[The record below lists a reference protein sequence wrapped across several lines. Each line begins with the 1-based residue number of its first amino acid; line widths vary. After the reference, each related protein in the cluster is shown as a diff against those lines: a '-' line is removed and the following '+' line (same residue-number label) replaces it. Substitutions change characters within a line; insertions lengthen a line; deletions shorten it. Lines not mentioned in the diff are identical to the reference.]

1 MPYRLLSS
9 VKIIEAPQLDD
20 GALAIITRYATGIGD
35 RALRLAVVRDEYP
48 MPIRT
53 QLIEALKTN
62 AEVIELTRVQPNPR
76 CVDIDAMLDEAGLT
90 ECDAVIGIGGG
101 SVLDSAK
108 ALAMLASNGG
118 MLNDYLG
125 PAPSRKIEMKGLPLI
140 LIPTTAGT
148 GSEVTKVGVYTADS
162 GRKYTLGSPLMLA
175 QVAVL
180 CGALT
185 SSMPPALTAAVG
197 FDALDHAFES
207 IWNKNA
213 TPITRGVAI
222 EAAVDVLKVLDEAYD
237 ASLRL
242 AKPLAKDMGVRQQML
257 LASCKAGVAFNMTGT
272 AAGHALSFILS
283 EEWHVPH
290 GAACAF
296 TLVDIYRHALDD
308 LASTQA
314 LATVAKAFFAHVTD
328 PMQLCRLLLE
338 KIIDMKKRMG
348 MSETFDDLGINIT
361 SEDIP
366 RYFERAFSDPK
377 MLNQVPV
384 ATSAAIYPM
393 LEKKIC

>member
-9 VKIIEAPQLDD
+9 VKIIEALELD
-20 GALAIITRYATGIGD
+20 GAALATIARYATGIGD
-35 RALRLAVVRDEYP
+35 RSLRLAVVRDEYS

-53 QLIEALKTN
+53 QLVEALKTN
-62 AEVIELTRVQPNPR
+62 SEVIELTRVQPNPR
-76 CVDIDAMLDEAGLT
+76 SSDIDAMLNETRLT
-90 ECDAVIGIGGG
+90 ECDAIIGIGGG

-118 MLNDYLG
+118 TLNDYLG
-125 PAPSRKIEMKGLPLI
+125 PAPARKIEKKGLPLI

-148 GSEVTKVGVYTADS
+148 GSEVTKVGVYTSDS
-162 GRKYTLGSPLMLA
+162 GRKYTLGSPLLLA

-180 CGALT
+180 CGAIT

-213 TPITRGVAI
+213 TPITRSVAI
-222 EAAVDVLKVLDEAYD
+222 EAAVDVLKILDDAYD

-242 AKPLAKDMGVRQQML
+242 HAPLEGDIDIRQKML

-296 TLVDIYRHALDD
+296 TLVDIYRHALCDP
-308 LASTQA
+308 ASTQA
-314 LATVAKAFFAHVTD
+314 LATIAKAFFPQVAD
-328 PMQLCRLLLE
+328 PMQRCELLLD
-338 KIIDMKKRMG
+338 KIITMKKRMH
-348 MSETFDDLGINIT
+348 MSETFADLGISIAK
-361 SEDIP
+361 EDIP
-366 RYFERAFSDPK
+366 CYFERAFSDPK

-384 ATSAAIYPM
+384 ATNMAIYPM

>member
-1 MPYRLLSS
+1 MPY
-9 VKIIEAPQLDD
+9 
-20 GALAIITRYATGIGD
+20 
-35 RALRLAVVRDEYP
+35 
-48 MPIRT
+48 RT
-53 QLIEALKTN
+53 QLIEALKVDS
-62 AEVIELTRVQPNPR
+62 EVIELTRVQPNPR
-76 CVDIDAMLDEAGLT
+76 CVDIDTMLRESRLA

-108 ALAMLASNGG
+108 ALAMLAGNGG
-118 MLNDYLG
+118 TLNDYLG
-125 PAPSRKIEMKGLPLI
+125 VAPARKIEKRGLPLI
-140 LIPTTAGT
+140 LVPTTAGT
-148 GSEVTKVGVYTADS
+148 GSEVTKVGVYTSDS
-162 GRKYTLGSPLMLA
+162 GRKFTLGSPLLLA
-175 QVAVL
+175 GVAVL

-213 TPITRGVAI
+213 TAITRGIAI
-222 EAAVDVLKVLDEAYD
+222 EAAVDVLKVLDDAYD

-242 AKPLAKDMGVRQQML
+242 TTPSAGDIDIRQKML
-257 LASCKAGVAFNMTGT
+257 LASCKAGVAFNLTGT

-296 TLVDIYRHALDD
+296 TLVDIYHYALNDP
-308 LASTQA
+308 ASAKA
-314 LATVAKAFFAHVTD
+314 LATVAKGFFPQVAD
-328 PMQLCRLLLE
+328 PRQCCELLLD
-338 KIIDMKKRMG
+338 KIIAMKKRMR
-348 MSETFDDLGINIT
+348 MSETFADLGISIAK
-361 SEDIP
+361 EDIP

-384 ATSAAIYPM
+384 ATTLSIYPM

>member
-9 VKIIEAPQLDD
+9 VKILETQELD
-20 GALAIITRYATGIGD
+20 GAALATIARYATGIGD

-48 MPIRT
+48 MPYRT
-53 QLIEALKTN
+53 QLIEALKIE
-62 AEVIELTRVQPNPR
+62 ADVIELTKVQPNPR
-76 CVDIDAMLDEAGLT
+76 CIDIDAMLNEARLT
-90 ECDAVIGIGGG
+90 DCDAVIGIGGG

-125 PAPSRKIEMKGLPLI
+125 PTPLRKIEKKGLVLI

-162 GRKYTLGSPLMLA
+162 GRKYTLGSPLLLA

-207 IWNKNA
+207 LWNKNA
-213 TPITRGVAI
+213 TAITRSVAI
-222 EAAVDVLKVLDEAYD
+222 EAATDVLKVLDEAYD

-242 AKPLAKDMGVRQQML
+242 STPLAKDVDIRQQML

-296 TLVDIYRHALDD
+296 TLVDIYRHALNDA
-308 LASTQA
+308 ASSQA
-314 LATVAKAFFAHVTD
+314 LATVAKGFFPQVAD
-328 PMQLCRLLLE
+328 PRQRCELLLE
-338 KIIDMKKRMG
+338 KIIGMKKRMG
-348 MSETFDDLGINIT
+348 MSETFADLGISIT
-361 SEDIP
+361 REDIP
-366 RYFERAFSDPK
+366 RYFDRAFTDPK
-377 MLNQVPV
+377 MLNQVPI
-384 ATSAAIYPM
+384 ATSPAIYPM

>member
-9 VKIIEAPQLDD
+9 VKIIETLELD
-20 GALAIITRYATGIGD
+20 GAALATIARYATGIGD

-76 CVDIDAMLDEAGLT
+76 SSDIDAMLNEARLT
-90 ECDAVIGIGGG
+90 EYDAVIGIGGG

-118 MLNDYLG
+118 TLNDYLG
-125 PAPSRKIEMKGLPLI
+125 PAPERKIEKKGLPLI

-148 GSEVTKVGVYTADS
+148 GSEVTKVGVYTSDS
-162 GRKYTLGSPLMLA
+162 GRKYTLGSPLLLA

-213 TPITRGVAI
+213 TPITRSVAI
-222 EAAVDVLKVLDEAYD
+222 EAAVDVLRILDDAYD

-242 AKPLAKDMGVRQQML
+242 QAPLVGDIDIRQKML

-296 TLVDIYRHALDD
+296 TLVDIYRHALRDP
-308 LASTQA
+308 ASAQA
-314 LATVAKAFFAHVTD
+314 LATIAKVFFPQVAD
-328 PMQLCRLLLE
+328 PMQRCELLLD
-338 KIIDMKKRMG
+338 KIIAMKKRMH
-348 MSETFDDLGINIT
+348 MSETFADLGISIAK
-361 SEDIP
+361 EDIP

-377 MLNQVPV
+377 MLNQVPI
-384 ATSAAIYPM
+384 ATNTAIYPM

>member
-9 VKIIEAPQLDD
+9 VKIIEAPELD
-20 GALAIITRYATGIGD
+20 GATLATIIRYATAIGD
-35 RALRLAVVRDEYP
+35 RPLRLAIVRDEYP
-48 MPIRT
+48 MPYRMG
-53 QLIEALKTN
+53 LIEALKIGSET
-62 AEVIELTRVQPNPR
+62 IELTRVQPNPR
-76 CVDIDAMLDEAGLT
+76 CVDIDAMLNEACLT

-108 ALAMLASNGG
+108 ALAMLASNGSK
-118 MLNDYLG
+118 LNDYLG
-125 PAPSRKIEMKGLPLI
+125 PAPLRKVEKKGLPLI

-148 GSEVTKVGVYTADS
+148 GSEVTKVGVYTAES
-162 GRKYTLGSPLMLA
+162 GRKYTLGSPLLLA

-213 TPITRGVAI
+213 TSLTRSVAV
-222 EAAVDVLKVLDEAYD
+222 EAATDVLKVLDNAYD

-242 AKPLAKDMGVRQQML
+242 AYPLEGDLGIRQRML

-308 LASTQA
+308 AESLHA
-314 LATVAKAFFAHVTD
+314 LATVAKDFFPSVAD
-328 PMQLCRLLLE
+328 PMQRCELLLE
-338 KIIDMKKRMG
+338 KIIGMKKRMG
-348 MSETFDDLGINIT
+348 MSETFGDLGINIT
-361 SEDIP
+361 SADIP

-377 MLNQVPV
+377 MLNQVPI
-384 ATSAAIYPM
+384 ATSSAIYPM